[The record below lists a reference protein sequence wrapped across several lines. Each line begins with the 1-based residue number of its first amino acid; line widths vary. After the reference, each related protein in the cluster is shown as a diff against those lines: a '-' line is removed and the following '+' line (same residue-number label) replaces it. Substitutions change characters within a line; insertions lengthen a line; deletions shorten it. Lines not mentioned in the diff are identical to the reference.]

1 MPVPVFESIVD
12 ALSGSS
18 WSYAI
23 VFVIAA
29 LDAFFPIVPSEA
41 TAIVGG
47 VIASRGELNVGVL
60 VLAAAVGA
68 FVGDNIS
75 FGIGHFFGKRTVA
88 RFFSGE
94 KAQGRLAWAEHAL
107 EERKYL
113 IVVARF
119 IPGGRTAITFTAG
132 YLQDFPWRV
141 FLMYDGIACAI
152 WGSYTVLLGYF
163 GGTQF
168 EEQPWKGL
176 VLAFGIAFGV
186 TLLIEAARW
195 LRHRSAAV

>member
-1 MPVPVFESIVD
+1 MARVFQSIVD
-12 ALSGSS
+12 AISGSA

-23 VFVIAA
+23 VFAVSAI
-29 LDAFFPIVPSEA
+29 DAFFPLVPSEA

-47 VIASRGELNVGVL
+47 VIASRGELSVEVV

-68 FVGDNIS
+68 FCGDNVS
-75 FGIGHFFGKRTVA
+75 FAIGHFFGRRTVA

-94 KAQGRLAWAEHAL
+94 KAQGRLQWAERQL
-107 EERKYL
+107 EERKYV

-132 YLQDFPWRV
+132 YVQDFPWRA
-141 FLMYDGIACAI
+141 FLVYDGIACAI

-163 GGTQF
+163 GGKQF

-176 VLAFGIAFGV
+176 LLAFGLALAV
-186 TLLIEAARW
+186 TALVEVVRH
-195 LRHRSAAV
+195 LRQRHAT